1 MLPEEKQVLY
11 IGIQM
16 MFMKKR
22 FGFSLLM
29 GFFYFTVC
37 AQVAVRYEPRH
48 EVAME
53 NTYIRLFNV
62 RVLPGDTSLFHHF
75 I

>member
-1 MLPEEKQVLY
+1 MLPEEKQALY
-11 IGIQM
+11 VGIQM

-22 FGFSLLM
+22 LGFSLLM
-29 GFFYFTVC
+29 AFFYFTVC
-37 AQVAVRYEPRH
+37 AQVVVPYEPRRK
-48 EVAME
+48 VAME